1 MCIATSPL
9 HCQLIKN
16 WDTSAFLGDRMRS
29 ETKTAKTIKIWGK
42 NVGFLNWGTKIVNK
56 INRGSK
62 V

>member
-29 ETKTAKTIKIWGK
+29 ETKTAKTIKIGGK
-42 NVGFLNWGTKIVNK
+42 NVGFLNWGTKIVEQDK
-56 INRGSK
+56 
-62 V
+62 